1 MSDSNSKSSPDPFE
15 IVVLGDID
23 SPHDALRSLIQSM
36 CSSFAKQINTT
47 LQIISEKYNISKD
60 DLEITL
66 KDDPRF
72 VKSFLSPSPCE
83 IVNPPKTLTTKK
95 GKKVII
101 KKPLESG

>member
-1 MSDSNSKSSPDPFE
+1 MSNSKSSSDPFE

-23 SPHDALRSLIQSM
+23 SPHDALRSLVQSM
-36 CSSFAKQINTT
+36 CSSFAKQINIS

-60 DLEITL
+60 DLETTL

-72 VKSFLSPSPCE
+72 VKSLLPTSSE
-83 IVNPPKTLTTKK
+83 SSDPPKTLTTKK

-101 KKPLESG
+101 KNSLESG